1 MVVTNNNHDRMG
13 IVARGWR
20 NFITDRELVIWGVA
34 FLVVCIS
41 FSLFTVYDQITERT
55 KIEFLLTKQLKRH
68 RDVISGT
75 SIDPWQYR
83 ILGDYVVAAAI
94 RVVRWVGL
102 SSPELKAFA
111 IVRVLQNFLV
121 FVSAG
126 LYWRCLG
133 IKRLHTLFALAF
145 FAWGIAYSG
154 YGSGLAFSTY
164 FDILFFLLAAL
175 IILSERYLWLIPV
188 IVLAALN
195 RETSG
200 LIPFMLIA
208 AVFQPKAWRKTDRR
222 VIVVAVICLAIYAL
236 EYGALR
242 LIFGPRPLMKP
253 YGEELGLN
261 LLIYNL
267 TSAKSYSFV
276 FATLSIIPLVALFYW
291 KQWPTVLQRFFWAI
305 VPVWFGVH
313 LFLGVVAEARLL
325 LVPQAVV
332 FIPAAFLVVQKES
345 V

>member
-1 MVVTNNNHDRMG
+1 LATQN
-13 IVARGWR
+13 IA
-20 NFITDRELVIWGVA
+20 E
-34 FLVVCIS
+34 
-41 FSLFTVYDQITERT
+41 
-55 KIEFLLTKQLKRH
+55 
-68 RDVISGT
+68 
-75 SIDPWQYR
+75 
-83 ILGDYVVAAAI
+83 YVVAGAI
-94 RVVRWVGL
+94 RVARWVGI
-102 SSPELKAFA
+102 SSPELKTFA
-111 IVRVLQNFLV
+111 IVRVLQNLLIFIC
-121 FVSAG
+121 AG

-133 IKRLHTLFALAF
+133 LKRLHTLIALAF

-154 YGSGLAFSTY
+154 YGSDLAFSTY

-175 IILSERYLWLIPV
+175 IILSGRYLWLIPV
-188 IVLAALN
+188 VVLAAMN

-208 AVFQPKAWRKTDRR
+208 AVFQQKVWRETDRR

-242 LIFGPRPLMKP
+242 LIFGSRPLMTL

-267 TSAKSYSFV
+267 TSARSYSFV
-276 FATLSIIPLVALFYW
+276 FATLGIVPLVALVYW
-291 KQWPTVLQRFFWAI
+291 EHWPTVLQRFFWAI